1 MNAQFTLIT
10 ELEQAIARGSAQ
22 QRGEMLL
29 RVADLFIGGSAQFS
43 DEEIDL
49 FDDVITR
56 LAIEIE
62 ASVRSLLAHRL
73 APVAKAPLKIIRM
86 LASDDEIRV
95 ASPILAESE
104 RLDDITLVQSAR
116 KQSQEHLLAISRRK
130 SLSEVVTDVLVERG
144 NKQVVLNTA
153 KNRGARFSQVGFSRL
168 VKRSD
173 GDDLLAQCVGARP
186 DIPRPLFLTLLATAS
201 ELVRSKLIAESPHL
215 ESEIRHAVAAV
226 AENIRNG
233 SHAGSTKDGA
243 AQSLVQ
249 SLNESG
255 QLGDDKVRAFAEK
268 GEVGETTAALA
279 LMCNVPVG
287 VVEQAISQNQPET
300 ILVLAKA
307 AKLSWATTKILLSL
321 LARQSR
327 LSTGEAGQYLAS
339 FERLNFSTAQKI
351 VEFYRMRRASGVS
364 RPV

>member
-1 MNAQFTLIT
+1 MSAQFTLIT
-10 ELEQAIARGSAQ
+10 EVERAIAHSSAQ

-29 RVADLFIGGSAQFS
+29 QVTDLFIRESGRYS
-43 DEEIDL
+43 DDEIDL

-62 ASVRSLLAHRL
+62 DSVRSLLAHRL

-95 ASPILAESE
+95 AAPILAESD
-104 RLDDITLVQSAR
+104 RLDEATLVQNAR

-153 KNRGARFSQVGFSRL
+153 KNLGARFSQVGFSRL
-168 VKRSD
+168 VKRSE
-173 GDDLLAQCVGARP
+173 GDDLLSACVGARP
-186 DIPRPLFLTLLATAS
+186 DIPRPLFLALLATAS
-201 ELVRSKLIAESPHL
+201 EMVRSKLIAESPHF
-215 ESEIRHAVAAV
+215 EHEIRDAVEKV
-226 AENIRNG
+226 AENIRNA
-233 SHAGSTKDGA
+233 SRVASAKDGA

-249 SLNESG
+249 SLNDSG
-255 QLGDDKVRAFAEK
+255 QLGDDKIRAFAEG
-268 GEVGETTAALA
+268 GEVEEATAALA
-279 LMCNVPVG
+279 LMCNVSVD
-287 VVEQAISQNQPET
+287 VVEQAIIQNQSET

-321 LARQSR
+321 FARQSR
-327 LSTGEAGQYLAS
+327 IATGEIGQYLAS
-339 FERLNFSTAQKI
+339 FERLNVSTAQKI
-351 VEFYRMRRASGVS
+351 VEFYRIRRPSGKS
-364 RPV
+364 RPA